1 MSRFEWLKSVWA
13 IVAAM
18 VLGAVIGLYAPG
30 WAFVL
35 SNIGNMYISFL
46 IMCVPPI
53 MLTAIS
59 SSLAR
64 LVNNESAGRHIR
76 RMLVVFASFML
87 TVGTVAVLTMLVF
100 KPGGTLS
107 QEAQVAIGQMIRSTQ
122 SGAAAGAAGTAGT
135 GGGWA
140 DLFLGIIPQNMFA
153 AVVESNY
160 PQILFVS
167 ILLGLLL
174 GFVRLPSTGQLVELA
189 ELGFKMFQQAI
200 SWSTYVLPVA
210 ILGIVAGQVARTGFE
225 IVFALIKLLAVGLS
239 ISVVMALAAMML
251 MSRVLSVSWG
261 ELWSVLRRPIVMG
274 FGTSNSM
281 AVMPLL
287 MDSLEDGFR
296 LPRQLVNL
304 VVPLSVLIARNANVL
319 YGGMMLM
326 FAAQLYNVDLTAG
339 NVIVL
344 ILATVIGTLV
354 GAGMPTIP
362 FLTALTVV
370 AHPMGFPIE
379 AIIPIFVAILPV
391 LDPFGTSAAVTL
403 HAAASSVIIGK
414 SKDAPQPMPAGGVGA
429 RASSRPVG
437 AMD

>member
-1 MSRFEWLKSVWA
+1 MDRFEWLKSVWA
-13 IVAAM
+13 IVIAM
-18 VLGAVIGLYAPG
+18 VLGAVIGLYAPT
-30 WAFVL
+30 WAMVL
-35 SNIGNMYISFL
+35 SNVGNMYISFL

-53 MLTAIS
+53 MLTAVS

-64 LVNNESAGRHIR
+64 LVNNESAGGRIR
-76 RMLVVFASFML
+76 RMLFVFTGFML
-87 TVGTVAVLTMLVF
+87 TVSTVTVLTMHVV

-107 QEAQVAIGQMIRSTQ
+107 QEAQVAIGQMIRSSQ
-122 SGAAAGAAGTAGT
+122 NSVAVAT

-140 DLFLGIIPQNMFA
+140 DLFLGIVPQNMFA

-160 PQILFVS
+160 PQILFVA

-174 GFVRLPSTGQLVELA
+174 GFVKLPSSEQLVELA

-225 IVFALIKLLAVGLS
+225 IVLALIKLLAVGLA
-239 ISVVMALAAMML
+239 ISVVMASAAMMI
-251 MSRVLSVSWG
+251 MSRVLSVSWRK
-261 ELWSVLRRPIVMG
+261 LWSTLRRPIVMG

-287 MDSLEDGFR
+287 MDALEDGFR

-326 FAAQLYNVDLTAG
+326 FAAQLYNIDLTAE

-391 LDPFGTSAAVTL
+391 LDPFGTAAGITL

-414 SKDAPQPMPAGGVGA
+414 SQDAARPVPAGGVGA
-429 RASSRPVG
+429 RAASAHAG